1 LARASAHLEMPERIY
16 RVIEEEEIEE
26 KEEPLPPPVEVPIR
40 PPAEEWRE
48 RPFLLSVISLGL
60 GGLGLLAFFYGL
72 AMLVAS
78 AGPGIYVPGFGLI
91 SFGGNAT
98 LIGFP
103 GGNFTSPG
111 NATTIPIG
119 IFGNV
124 FADAL
129 LTASIMMGLGV
140 AAYMAG
146 YGLWH
151 FRSWAFVLSIILAAI
166 AFIFGIT
173 IILLQEQF
181 LENVIET
188 YELSE
193 LEASALYSTAMVT
206 AVLAIAPSAFI
217 IAYLLH
223 VRHFFE

>member
-1 LARASAHLEMPERIY
+1 M
-16 RVIEEEEIEE
+16 IEEEELEE
-26 KEEPLPPPVEVPIR
+26 EEEPIEPIPPPIEVPLK

-48 RPFLLSVISLGL
+48 RPFLLSVVSLGL
-60 GGLGLLAFFYGL
+60 GALGLMAFFYGL

-78 AGPGIYVPGFGLI
+78 AGPGIYIPGFGLV

-98 LIGFP
+98 LIGLP

-111 NATTIPIG
+111 NATSIPIG

-124 FADAL
+124 FADAI
-129 LTASIMMGLGV
+129 LTASIMMGLGI
-140 AAYMAG
+140 AAYLAG

-151 FRSWAFVLSIILAAI
+151 FRSWAFGLSIVLAAL
-166 AFIFGIT
+166 AFVFGLGL
-173 IILLQEQF
+173 IILQEQF
-181 LENVIET
+181 LQDIITT
-188 YELSE
+188 YGLSE

-206 AVLAIAPSAFI
+206 AVLAIAPSAFL

-223 VRHFFE
+223 VRRFFE

>member
-1 LARASAHLEMPERIY
+1 MSERIY
-16 RVIEEEEIEE
+16 RVIEEEELEE
-26 KEEPLPPPVEVPIR
+26 EEEPTEPIPPPIEVPLK

-48 RPFLLSVISLGL
+48 RPFLLSVVSLGL
-60 GGLGLLAFFYGL
+60 GALGLMAFFYGL

-78 AGPGIYVPGFGLI
+78 AGPGIYIPGFGLV

-98 LIGFP
+98 LIGLP

-111 NATTIPIG
+111 NATSIPIG

-124 FADAL
+124 FADAI
-129 LTASIMMGLGV
+129 LTASIMMGLGIAV
-140 AAYMAG
+140 YLAG

-151 FRSWAFVLSIILAAI
+151 FRSWAFGLSIVLAAL
-166 AFIFGIT
+166 AFVFGLGL
-173 IILLQEQF
+173 IILQEQF
-181 LENVIET
+181 LQDIITT
-188 YELSE
+188 YGLSE

-206 AVLAIAPSAFI
+206 AVLAIAPSAFL

-223 VRHFFE
+223 VRRFFE

>member
-1 LARASAHLEMPERIY
+1 M
-16 RVIEEEEIEE
+16 IEEEELEE
-26 KEEPLPPPVEVPIR
+26 EEEPTEPIPPPIEVPLK

-48 RPFLLSVISLGL
+48 RPFLLSVVSLGL
-60 GGLGLLAFFYGL
+60 GALGLMAFFYGL

-78 AGPGIYVPGFGLI
+78 AGPGIYIPGFGLV

-98 LIGFP
+98 LIGLP

-111 NATTIPIG
+111 NATSIPIG

-124 FADAL
+124 FADAI

-140 AAYMAG
+140 AAYLAG

-151 FRSWAFVLSIILAAI
+151 FRSWAFGLSIVLAAL
-166 AFIFGIT
+166 AFVFGLGL
-173 IILLQEQF
+173 IILQEQF
-181 LENVIET
+181 LQDIITT
-188 YELSE
+188 YGLSE

-206 AVLAIAPSAFI
+206 AVLAIAPSAFL

-223 VRHFFE
+223 VRRFFE

>member
-1 LARASAHLEMPERIY
+1 MPERIY

-103 GGNFTSPG
+103 SGNFTSPG

-151 FRSWAFVLSIILAAI
+151 FRSWAFALSIVLAAI
-166 AFIFGIT
+166 AFIFGIA
-173 IILLQEQF
+173 IILLQGQF
-181 LENVIET
+181 LENIIET

-223 VRHFFE
+223 VRRFFE

>member
-1 LARASAHLEMPERIY
+1 MSERIY
-16 RVIEEEEIEE
+16 RVIEEEELEE
-26 KEEPLPPPVEVPIR
+26 EEEPTEPIPPPIEVPLK

-48 RPFLLSVISLGL
+48 RPFLLSVVSLGL
-60 GGLGLLAFFYGL
+60 GALGLMAFFYGL

-78 AGPGIYVPGFGLI
+78 AGPGIYIPGFGLV

-98 LIGFP
+98 LIGLP

-111 NATTIPIG
+111 NATSIPIG

-124 FADAL
+124 FADAI
-129 LTASIMMGLGV
+129 LTASIMMGLGI
-140 AAYMAG
+140 AAYLAG

-151 FRSWAFVLSIILAAI
+151 FRSWAFGLSIVLAAL
-166 AFIFGIT
+166 AFVFGLGL
-173 IILLQEQF
+173 IILQEQF
-181 LENVIET
+181 LQDIITT
-188 YELSE
+188 YGLSE

-206 AVLAIAPSAFI
+206 AVLAIAPSAFL

-223 VRHFFE
+223 VRRFFE

>member
-1 LARASAHLEMPERIY
+1 MTERIY
-16 RVIEEEEIEE
+16 RVVSEEELEEEEEE
-26 KEEPLPPPVEVPIR
+26 EFVEPAPPPVEVPIEA
-40 PPAEEWRE
+40 PAEEWRE

-60 GGLGLLAFFYGL
+60 GAIGLVAFFYGL
-72 AMLVAS
+72 AILVAS
-78 AGPGIYVPGFGLI
+78 AGPGIYLPGFGLI

-98 LIGFP
+98 LIGLP
-103 GGNFTSPG
+103 GGNFTAPG
-111 NATTIPIG
+111 NATSIPIG

-124 FADAL
+124 FADVA
-129 LTASIMMGLGV
+129 LTASLVMGLGV

-146 YGLWH
+146 YGIWH
-151 FRSWAFVLSIILAAI
+151 FRSWAFSLSIVLAAI
-166 AFIFGIT
+166 AFVFGLGL
-173 IILLQEQF
+173 IILQEQF
-181 LENVIET
+181 LQDIIMT
-188 YELSE
+188 YGLSE